1 MAWAR
6 DPTRSASFGI
16 DPFRLRSGI
25 WMQLAP
31 AERKQLYV
39 ALRKEIETTIPVL
52 EQYLGETD
60 QVEAVRAELGLATQ
74 RARLEILTRWTRGM
88 PSTQRKKN
96 ETNRYFAIPQASF
109 SGGCQI
115 SPRPHP
121 RSRKGESRRTRS
133 ERPLRDM
140 TETSPKV
147 GNRPPSTLRIAR
159 CEPEAK
165 DLRLAGAQAA
175 LPRHRFRECGRKWR
189 PRAS

>member
-88 PSTQRKKN
+88 PSTQRKKMRQ
-96 ETNRYFAIPQASF
+96 TDTS
-109 SGGCQI
+109 
-115 SPRPHP
+115 
-121 RSRKGESRRTRS
+121 RSRKRRSLGDAKSVRDLIRDPERVNRGE
-133 ERPLRDM
+133 PGANGL
-140 TETSPKV
+140 
-147 GNRPPSTLRIAR
+147 
-159 CEPEAK
+159 CEI
-165 DLRLAGAQAA
+165 
-175 LPRHRFRECGRKWR
+175 
-189 PRAS
+189 